1 MLDSA
6 GHMSEPSAPAAPS
19 RAAVTFIFIT
29 VMLDMLALGMI
40 IPVLPKLIEQ
50 FEGGSTARA
59 AEVIGVFGTS
69 WAVMQFLASP
79 VLGALSD
86 RFGRR
91 PIILLSN
98 LGLGLDYIL
107 MAIAPTVGWLW
118 VGRIVSGVTSASI
131 GTAFAYIADV
141 TTPEKRARSYGIMGA
156 AFGIGFIVGPAL
168 GGVLT
173 TISPRLP
180 FWVSA
185 SFSLTNFCYGLF
197 ILPESLPHS
206 RRGAF
211 SWARANPVGSLKLLR
226 AHPQLLRFATIHFL
240 YNLAH
245 QSLATV
251 FVLYTGYR
259 YGWTATDVGWALASV
274 GVSTAIIQAGLVG
287 RLVARFGERR
297 MLIAGLSFGAIG
309 MAIYGIAPTGLIFAV
324 GIPDHVDVG
333 FLRAVGAGPHDA
345 PRRADR
351 TGQAAGR
358 AQQHHGDHGDRRA
371 WSVRA
376 DVLRRHQHVETLVP
390 HRRAVPSG
398 VRAPVGGCLLALGVR
413 PAPKPH
419 MKNEGHEGAMKENAH
434 SFFGRSKKREALKKV
449 CCWSRS

>member
-1 MLDSA
+1 MT
-6 GHMSEPSAPAAPS
+6 EPSAHAAPS
-19 RAAVTFIFIT
+19 RAAVAFIFIT
-29 VMLDMLALGMI
+29 VMLDMLALGII
-40 IPVLPKLIEQ
+40 IPVLPKLVEQ
-50 FEGGSTARA
+50 FENGNTARA

-107 MAIAPTVGWLW
+107 MALAPTVGWLW

-131 GTAFAYIADV
+131 GTAFAYVADV
-141 TTPEKRARSYGIMGA
+141 TTPEKRARSYGMMGA

-173 TISPRLP
+173 SVSPRLP

-185 SFSLTNFCYGLF
+185 SFSLANFCYGLF

-206 RRGAF
+206 RRSAF
-211 SWARANPVGSLKLLR
+211 SWMRANPVGSLKLLR
-226 AHPQLLRFATIHFL
+226 AHPQLMRFAAIHFL

-259 YGWTATDVGWALASV
+259 YGWTPTDVGWALTSV
-274 GVSTAIIQAGLVG
+274 GVSFAIIQAGLVG
-287 RLVARFGERR
+287 RLVARFGEWR
-297 MLIAGLSFGAIG
+297 MLIAGLSFGATG
-309 MAIYGIAPTGLIFAV
+309 MAIYGIAPTGLVFAA
-324 GIPDHVDVG
+324 GIPIMSMWGFYGPSAQGLMTRRVG
-333 FLRAVGAGPHDA
+333 PTEQGKLQGALSSIMGITGIVGPGLFTLTFSGAITTWRLWFLIGAPFLLASALLWGAVVLALL
-345 PRRADR
+345 
-351 TGQAAGR
+351 TR
-358 AQQHHGDHGDRRA
+358 AQAQEQDRRA
-371 WSVRA
+371 LGLDRQRA
-376 DVLRRHQHVETLVP
+376 Q
-390 HRRAVPSG
+390 
-398 VRAPVGGCLLALGVR
+398 VGGL
-413 PAPKPH
+413 
-419 MKNEGHEGAMKENAH
+419 
-434 SFFGRSKKREALKKV
+434 
-449 CCWSRS
+449 

>member
-1 MLDSA
+1 
-6 GHMSEPSAPAAPS
+6 
-19 RAAVTFIFIT
+19 
-29 VMLDMLALGMI
+29 MLDMLALGII
-40 IPVLPKLIEQ
+40 IPVLPKLVEQ
-50 FEGGSTARA
+50 FENGNTARA

-107 MAIAPTVGWLW
+107 MALAPTVGWLW

-131 GTAFAYIADV
+131 GTAFAYVADV
-141 TTPEKRARSYGIMGA
+141 TRPEKRAKSYGMMGA

-173 TISPRLP
+173 TVSPRLP

-185 SFSLTNFCYGLF
+185 SFSLANFCYGLF

-206 RRGAF
+206 RRAAF
-211 SWARANPVGSLKLLR
+211 SWLRANPVGSLKLLR
-226 AHPQLLRFATIHFL
+226 AHPQLMRFAAIHFL

-259 YGWTATDVGWALASV
+259 YGWTPTDVGWALASV
-274 GVSTAIIQAGLVG
+274 GVSFAIIQAGLVG
-287 RLVARFGERR
+287 RLVARFGEWR
-297 MLIAGLSFGAIG
+297 MLIAGLPRSAVSASAANRPSFISLS
-309 MAIYGIAPTGLIFAV
+309 MNRTFVPLRRSRQTYCQFSHRPSCIAPIGGLACAIIVLPGLPSAPSGTAPCSV
-324 GIPDHVDVG
+324 PASTTTYSIPAARSAPVT
-333 FLRAVGAGPHDA
+333 LSRAVVS
-345 PRRADR
+345 R
-351 TGQAAGR
+351 
-358 AQQHHGDHGDRRA
+358 
-371 WSVRA
+371 WS
-376 DVLRRHQHVETLVP
+376 
-390 HRRAVPSG
+390 G
-398 VRAPVGGCLLALGVR
+398 
-413 PAPKPH
+413 
-419 MKNEGHEGAMKENAH
+419 
-434 SFFGRSKKREALKKV
+434 
-449 CCWSRS
+449 